1 MPSGRRR
8 TVRVRR
14 LLVVFVLAL
23 GLAGNAAA
31 GIAVDAVTPHSVRPG
46 ETLKIRVS
54 AGLRLWQKIPFYLV
68 PSTRALRPR
77 PCQVQGHRGF
87 CEPKVDGPPAGGGYV
102 RIATV
107 SFRRQRV
114 HLLVVRVPA
123 LAPGRYEVAFYCAV
137 CYRGP
142 GGSLISNP
150 RQAFH
155 IGR

>member
-1 MPSGRRR
+1 MRC
-8 TVRVRR
+8 
-14 LLVVFVLAL
+14 LLVAFVLAL
-23 GLAGNAAA
+23 GLAANAAA

-46 ETLKIRVS
+46 DSVQIRVS

-68 PSTRALRPR
+68 PSSRALRPTL
-77 PCQVQGHRGF
+77 CQIRGHRGL
-87 CEPKVDGPPAGGGYV
+87 CEPRVSGPPTGGGYV

-114 HLLVVRVPA
+114 HLLVVKVPK
-123 LAPGRYEVAFYCAV
+123 LRPGRYEVAFYCAA

-150 RQAFH
+150 QQTFQV
-155 IGR
+155 GR